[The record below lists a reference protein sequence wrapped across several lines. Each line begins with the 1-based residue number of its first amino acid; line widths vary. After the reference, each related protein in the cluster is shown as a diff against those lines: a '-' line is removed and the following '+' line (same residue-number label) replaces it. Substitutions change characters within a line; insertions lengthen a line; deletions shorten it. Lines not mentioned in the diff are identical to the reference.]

1 MYRWVDPILR
11 PEGLRCI
18 CSRQLIMNR
27 RRLSPQAVSTFSAV
41 LLSFFE
47 QMTIFWRRK
56 ATLSN
61 YRQLCNN
68 WGSVCSLAHDASL
81 APSPACYKH
90 IPCPATYSHTSCSY
104 QGKLE
109 QSLHL
114 ENSPFMLYFLY
125 SALLIFPQL
134 PFETAQV
141 LTDWHL
147 SYKHIFLMRLQ
158 ISKDKKASLLSRAI
172 S

>member
-1 MYRWVDPILR
+1 MR
-11 PEGLRCI
+11 PEGLPCI
-18 CSRQLIMNR
+18 CSCQLIMNR
-27 RRLSPQAVSTFSAV
+27 RWLSPQAVSTFSAV

-61 YRQLCNN
+61 YRQVCNN
-68 WGSVCSLAHDASL
+68 WGSACSLAHDASL

-90 IPCPATYSHTSCSY
+90 IPCPATYSHTSCSH

-109 QSLHL
+109 QSLRL
-114 ENSPFMLYFLY
+114 ENSPFMLCFLY

-147 SYKHIFLMRLQ
+147 RYKHIFLMRLQ

-172 S
+172 R